1 MHQRPKYFCS
11 ELRPLEGE
19 KKNVKSI
26 LIKAHM
32 WETVALTALC
42 AARRVQDVEAVLAVL
57 SLLELVEDAVGERTE
72 ALGATKWGKNRII
85 IGEMLGWRNGKTG
98 VYSTSFL

>member
-1 MHQRPKYFCS
+1 
-11 ELRPLEGE
+11 
-19 KKNVKSI
+19 
-26 LIKAHM
+26 M

-72 ALGATKWGKNRII
+72 ALGATKWG
-85 IGEMLGWRNGKTG
+85 E
-98 VYSTSFL
+98 